1 MSIRWPLLMAASLI
15 LVPGA
20 FSQDLKNDTDFRVKL
35 LGPISTETNQKGDKI
50 TAQVVTPEGFKGD
63 IMEGE
68 IRESKS
74 GGKIKSTSVLNF
86 QFDTL
91 HHAGK
96 DIKVQ
101 SSVKSMYNSKGKENV
116 DEEGRVI
123 SKKNNLGKTAAATAG
138 GAVLGGILGGAKG
151 AAIGAGVGA
160 AASLVLIQVAT
171 EGANVK
177 FDTGSEFD
185 LTVKERK

>member
-1 MSIRWPLLMAASLI
+1 MSIPRSLLLAAVLI
-15 LVPGA
+15 LAPGA
-20 FSQDLKNDTDFRVKL
+20 FSQDLKNETDFRVKL

-50 TAQVVTPEGFKGD
+50 TAQVLAPPTYKGD

-68 IRESKS
+68 IREAKS
-74 GGKIKSTSVLNF
+74 GGKIKSKSVLNF

-91 HHAGK
+91 HHGGK
-96 DIKVQ
+96 DVKVQ
-101 SSVKSMYNSKGKENV
+101 SSVKAMYNSKGKENV

-123 SKKNNLGKTAAATAG
+123 SKKNNLGKAAAGTAG

-160 AASLVLIQVAT
+160 AASLVLIQVAA

-177 FDTGSEFD
+177 FDAGSEFD
-185 LTVKERK
+185 LAVKARE